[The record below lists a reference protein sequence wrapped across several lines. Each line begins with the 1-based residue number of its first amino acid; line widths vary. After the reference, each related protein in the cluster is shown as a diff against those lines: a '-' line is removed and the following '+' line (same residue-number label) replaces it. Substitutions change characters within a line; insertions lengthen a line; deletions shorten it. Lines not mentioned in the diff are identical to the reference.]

1 MLTKGRSRIAYS
13 FPKVRPHAPDTVQT
27 PSRVGLSLWR
37 RFQLSLWTFG
47 GRLQDH
53 DVKYAVKT
61 GMATAMLAA
70 PAFIEATR
78 PTFMEYRGEWA
89 LISVSCYVVVCCD
102 VVMTFGRTVL
112 CRDVPNY
119 RRGTLGSLGFVW
131 RSKHNPIRR
140 PTSSACIEC
149 SAHCEWG
156 SIIWISSDP
165 DPSSTTLLI
174 RRSGAV
180 TAATAYTLFHKTP
193 VMLAIFGF
201 FFSMPCFYYIVAKP
215 QYATTGRFVLLTYNL
230 TCLFRCARLRER
242 EIIVF

>member
-89 LISVSCYVVVCCD
+89 LISVSSDVVVCCD
-102 VVMTFGRTVL
+102 VVTTFECTVL
-112 CRDVPNY
+112 RRDVPNY

-149 SAHCEWG
+149 SAHCEWV

-165 DPSSTTLLI
+165 RPVIDDASDSQVRRRDGSHCLHAISQNAGHAGHIRILLLDALFLLH
-174 RRSGAV
+174 RR
-180 TAATAYTLFHKTP
+180 
-193 VMLAIFGF
+193 
-201 FFSMPCFYYIVAKP
+201 
-215 QYATTGRFVLLTYNL
+215 
-230 TCLFRCARLRER
+230 
-242 EIIVF
+242 